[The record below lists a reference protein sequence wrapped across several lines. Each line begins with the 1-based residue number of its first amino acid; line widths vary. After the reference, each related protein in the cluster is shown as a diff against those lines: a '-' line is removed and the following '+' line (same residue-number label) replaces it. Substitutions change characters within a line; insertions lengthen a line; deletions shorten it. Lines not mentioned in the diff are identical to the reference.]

1 MEEPYPRTKQ
11 GKENLQPPEA
21 QLEAEDKVDSPGRH
35 QGRSQPS
42 LPTPRRPRDDGPP
55 PEKEAEMGGLGQM
68 LVANQARQS
77 RQHIFQD
84 CKEWKKEIYTLQ
96 EGIGNISGDREGK
109 RSEKDFG
116 YDIRKS
122 WARPSNTMIRCWG
135 TKWFTDAVLAFLR
148 DTKVGRVKEG
158 ILNTEKTG
166 KRKEKEGKGRTKGE
180 QPYPTKK
187 NRKKPKP

>member
-1 MEEPYPRTKQ
+1 MTAPLLKKKRRW
-11 GKENLQPPEA
+11 
-21 QLEAEDKVDSPGRH
+21 VDS
-35 QGRSQPS
+35 
-42 LPTPRRPRDDGPP
+42 DGCWWR
-55 PEKEAEMGGLGQM
+55 
-68 LVANQARQS
+68 NQARQS
-77 RQHIFQD
+77 REHLFQD
-84 CKEWKKEIYTLQ
+84 CKEWKKEIYTLR

-109 RSEKDFG
+109 RSGKDFG

-122 WARPSNTMIRCWG
+122 WARPSNAMIRCWG

-148 DTKVGRVKEG
+148 DAKVGRVKEG

-166 KRKEKEGKGRTKGE
+166 KRKEKREKGRWEGEKKKRRRRNEKEGKGRTKGE